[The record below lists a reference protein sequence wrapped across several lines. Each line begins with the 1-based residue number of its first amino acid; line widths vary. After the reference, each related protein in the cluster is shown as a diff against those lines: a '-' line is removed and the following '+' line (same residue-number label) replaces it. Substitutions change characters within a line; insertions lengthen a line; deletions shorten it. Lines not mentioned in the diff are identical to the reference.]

1 MIQSTKEHITY
12 VMFVSYRGGSK
23 VCKLGLFGGKLAII
37 VWVFASDDS
46 YIVTHAQWDSLLITV
61 LQMVCLQSN

>member
-23 VCKLGLFGGKLAII
+23 VCNLGLFGGKLTII
-37 VWVFASDDS
+37 VGVFASDDS
-46 YIVTHAQWDSLLITV
+46 YIVT
-61 LQMVCLQSN
+61 QSEILC